1 MSAGAKQRKGEK
13 KNVEETER
21 KCTHEYCHRD
31 EIESDKPIGLPWASG
46 RLKHLPGQEP
56 TDIDPKAE
64 EIKIRLK
71 MLKENFLAIPEACPP
86 IKENISVRKD
96 IESDVNYLFNFISEV
111 GKQDVEEYITKYKEE
126 KEKSKEE
133 EKEKSKEEEKVK
145 SKEET
150 SDRTKKK
157 QAAKES
163 KDKETSPVKGAKKK

>member
-1 MSAGAKQRKGEK
+1 M
-13 KNVEETER
+13 
-21 KCTHEYCHRD
+21 EYSYFYLVD
-31 EIESDKPIGLPWASG
+31 NIINLSTSSLPWASG

-133 EKEKSKEEEKVK
+133 EKVK